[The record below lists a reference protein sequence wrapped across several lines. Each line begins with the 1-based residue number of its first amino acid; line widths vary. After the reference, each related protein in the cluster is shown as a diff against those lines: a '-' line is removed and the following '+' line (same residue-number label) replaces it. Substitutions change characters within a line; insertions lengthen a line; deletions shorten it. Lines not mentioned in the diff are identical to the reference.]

1 MREVTPPPLRTL
13 FALRQFAA
21 FSGVGLAELAV
32 VADNVR
38 ETQFAAGTEI
48 AAAAAHLSALHLVIE
63 GQIETR
69 FGDRV
74 AHWGPREVFGLL
86 EVLAGRPVPTRVI
99 SLVDTRTLEL
109 RASDALELL
118 EDNLGVLHAVL
129 HALIPRLLAVGGQ
142 LSDAIAMPGSE
153 ELSLVDR
160 LILLRQLAPFAG
172 GGLHALAAIAQS
184 CEQLLLPAGTV
195 LARADQRPDHFAI
208 VLDSGVQFSRGE
220 VLPPLILRAG
230 AAAGLLEAIGGVAHT
245 SDLVATNPT
254 RILRCPTAALLDV
267 LEDHSELGLT
277 IIHNVA
283 THLLDLG
290 VVERDLHDHLS

>member
-1 MREVTPPPLRTL
+1 MREVVPPPLRTL

-38 ETQFAAGTEI
+38 ETQFAAGAEI

-63 GQIETR
+63 GSIETR
-69 FGDRV
+69 SGDLV

-86 EVLAGRPVPTRVI
+86 EVLAGRPVPTRVV
-99 SLVDTRTLEL
+99 SLDETRTLEL

-129 HALIPRLLAVGGQ
+129 HALVTRLIAIGGQ
-142 LSDAIAMPGSE
+142 PAAIAIPSSE

-184 CEQLLLPAGTV
+184 CEQLLLPAGTQ
-195 LARADQRPDHFAI
+195 LARAGQRPDSFAI
-208 VLDSGVQFSRGE
+208 VLDSNVQFSRGAA
-220 VLPPLILRAG
+220 LPPLILRSGEAL
-230 AAAGLLEAIGGVAHT
+230 GLLEAIGGVAHT
-245 SDLVATNPT
+245 FDVVATRGT
-254 RILRCPTAALLDV
+254 RILRCPTATLLDV
-267 LEDHSELGLT
+267 LEDHSDLGLT

-283 THLLDLG
+283 THLLDHG